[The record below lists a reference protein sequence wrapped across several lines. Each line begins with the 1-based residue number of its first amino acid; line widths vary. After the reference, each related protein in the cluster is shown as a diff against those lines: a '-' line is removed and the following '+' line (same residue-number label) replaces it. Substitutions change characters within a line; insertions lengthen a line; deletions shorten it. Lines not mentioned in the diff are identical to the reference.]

1 MLCRELWKQ
10 TEITQALDGGEG
22 GGAMQDDTRQ
32 GRDDAPQEAGDAMR
46 QEGGEPQPAA
56 SSAEAVGE
64 NGLFAEKG
72 RINRLERIRQLVF
85 GSLDG
90 LLVPLGVVSG
100 VAGGTGSTTAVIV
113 AGIAE
118 AFAGALSMGAGEFI
132 SGRSEAQVQQ
142 TEIDKELDEIRRDPA
157 YELREMSLLLQH
169 EGISL
174 EDADRV
180 TDILARYPVA
190 YQKTM
195 VEKELGLQMDPETV
209 QVPEALTMGGSYI
222 VGSFFPLIA
231 YFFLPIRTALPVSL
245 VLTFV
250 ALVAVGVI
258 KGKLASLNI
267 ARSVIEIVVVGT
279 VSALGGYLL
288 GTLVPRL
295 FGY

>member
-1 MLCRELWKQ
+1 V
-10 TEITQALDGGEG
+10 
-22 GGAMQDDTRQ
+22 
-32 GRDDAPQEAGDAMR
+32 R
-46 QEGGEPQPAA
+46 QEPAEPQSAAA
-56 SSAEAVGE
+56 SGAETGAG
-64 NGLFAEKG
+64 GLFAEKS
-72 RINRLERIRQLVF
+72 RIRQLERIRQLVF

-100 VAGGTGSTTAVIV
+100 VAGGTGSTKAVIV

-142 TEIDKELDEIRRDPA
+142 TEINKELEEIRRDPD

-169 EGISL
+169 EGMSAQ
-174 EDADRV
+174 DADHV
-180 TDILARYPVA
+180 TDILARYPES
-190 YQKTM
+190 YHKTM
-195 VEKELGLQMDPETV
+195 VEKELGLRMDPETV
-209 QVPEALTMGGSYI
+209 QVPEALTMGASYI
-222 VGSFFPLIA
+222 VGSIFPLIA
-231 YFFLPIRTALPVSL
+231 YFFLPVQSALPVSL

-258 KGKLASLNI
+258 KGKLASLNLV
-267 ARSVIEIVVVGT
+267 RSVIEIVVVGT

-288 GTLVPRL
+288 GTLIPRL